1 MKKETKVKNRNIGG
15 AGDGLKYDEISKTWG
30 FRIVRDGKDY
40 RRKGFKTKTEAKQA
54 RNALELELNGTV
66 ENKDIVEIPTLKGV
80 YGHYVSHGSSEK
92 REATLKKQDSMW
104 VNHISSVF
112 GSRLVDSIKS
122 GEVNNFLSQLYI
134 RGSEFNKFDSGYAYG
149 YVEGFLKF
157 FYLLFGYSR
166 RMDWITKENYNALCK
181 DADTRITMPRKQ
193 DDYDE
198 DGEITTYS
206 SAELRDMRERIKESS
221 LYTAFEIG
229 YYCGLRISEC
239 FGLMWEDID
248 WVNRTM
254 VIRRQMLKSGVHRV
268 LVPCKTTKAKRTIDL
283 PDALYTILKEKKEQQ
298 ENDKILYGSSYKG
311 NETVRV
317 RMKVGQDDPLTAGGF
332 INRRP
337 DGTLLSSDSMKSW
350 VKKFKDELGISFKY
364 HNLRH
369 THASYLAALNVPLPK
384 LMERLGHLKI
394 ETTSRYYF
402 GKNEIADER
411 MKQSLNML

>member
-1 MKKETKVKNRNIGG
+1 MKNVKSKKPINVGG
-15 AGDGLKYDEISKTWG
+15 AGDGLKYDDKTKSWG

-54 RNALELELNGTV
+54 RNALELELNNEI
-66 ENKDIVEIPTLKGV
+66 ENKESVEIPTLLEV
-80 YGHYVSHGSSEK
+80 YKHYVSHGSAEK

-104 VNHISSVF
+104 VNHINAVF

-122 GEVNNFLSQLYI
+122 GEVNNFLGQLYI
-134 RGSEFNKFDSGYAYG
+134 RGSEYNGYANGYAYG

-166 RMDWITKENYNALCK
+166 RMDWINREAYNALCK
-181 DADTRITMPRKQ
+181 DDDTRITMPKKQ
-193 DDYDE
+193 DGDDE
-198 DGEITTYS
+198 DDKIITYTQEEIQK
-206 SAELRDMRERIKESS
+206 MRERIKDSS

-248 WVNRTM
+248 WVNHTM
-254 VIRRQMLKSGVHRV
+254 TIRRQMLKSGVHRV
-268 LVPCKTTKAKRTIDL
+268 LVPCKTTKAKRVIDI
-283 PDALYTILKEKKEQQ
+283 PDALYALLQEKKQQQ
-298 ENDKILYGSSYKG
+298 ENDKKVYGSSYKAT
-311 NETVRV
+311 ETVRV
-317 RMKVGQDDPLTAGGF
+317 RMRAGQDDPLTAGQF
-332 INRRP
+332 INRMP

-350 VKKFKDELGISFKY
+350 VKKFKDDLGIAFKY

-394 ETTSRYYF
+394 ETTSKYYF

-411 MKQSLNML
+411 MREPLKML

>member
-1 MKKETKVKNRNIGG
+1 MRKETKIKNKNIGG
-15 AGDGLKYDEISKTWG
+15 AGDGLKYDEKSKTWG
-30 FRIVRDGKDY
+30 FRIVRDGKDH

-54 RNALELELNGTV
+54 RNALELELADKEEQETV
-66 ENKDIVEIPTLKGV
+66 YIPTLKGV
-80 YGHYVSHGSSEK
+80 YEHYVAHGSHEK
-92 REATLKKQDSMW
+92 REATLTKQQSMW
-104 VNHISSVF
+104 KNHINRTF
-112 GSRLVDSIKS
+112 GSRLVNDIKP
-122 GEVNNFLSQLYI
+122 GEINNYLGQLYI
-134 RGSEFNKFDSGYAYG
+134 QGSKFNDFETGYEYS

-181 DADTRITMPRKQ
+181 DVDTFITMPKKQ
-193 DDYDE
+193 DDDDE
-198 DGEITTYS
+198 DGEITTYTS
-206 SAELRDMRERIKESS
+206 DEVKNMRERIKNSS

-248 WVNRTM
+248 WVNHTM
-254 VIRRQMLKSGVHRV
+254 IIRRQMLKSGVHRV
-268 LVPCKTTKAKRTIDL
+268 LVPCKTTKAKRTLDL

-298 ENDKILYGSSYKG
+298 EKDKILYGSSYKG

-350 VKKFKDELGISFKY
+350 VKKFKDDLGISFKY

-369 THASYLAALNVPLPK
+369 THASYLAALNVPIPK
-384 LMERLGHLKI
+384 LMERLGHKKI
-394 ETTSRYYF
+394 ETTSKYYL
-402 GKNEIADER
+402 GKNEIADEKLR
-411 MKQSLNML
+411 QSLNML